1 MIQKHQKRPQKIC
14 QQTLIFHNSRLK
26 LFAMYQTQIKIVD
39 DCKYSSV
46 SPMLKPDNRR
56 YSLYTITCRAP
67 CSHLLP
73 VLGRKQIFPTNMT
86 ATIDSHLTFVL
97 TSKLLLQSTCSNK
110 TVKCCRQPLKL
121 SFPNDG
127 KEKTK
132 PPGLS
137 SSFAPNLIQ
146 FLRPWSTSKRNT
158 DTEPRKTDDSHW
170 VIVPAFKPL
179 LKWKCVSSFPPFPS
193 FLYLSLIRTNMKVW
207 MWIHQR
213 SSRRRRWRCTVLRG
227 RLFEI

>member
-1 MIQKHQKRPQKIC
+1 
-14 QQTLIFHNSRLK
+14 
-26 LFAMYQTQIKIVD
+26 MYQTHIKILG
-39 DCKYSSV
+39 DCKYSSE

-56 YSLYTITCRAP
+56 YSLYTITCRVP

-73 VLGRKQIFPTNMT
+73 VLGREQMFPTIMT
-86 ATIDSHLTFVL
+86 ASIDSHLTFVL
-97 TSKLLLQSTCSNK
+97 NSKLLLQFTNSNE

-137 SSFAPNLIQ
+137 SSFVPNLVQ
-146 FLRPWSTSKRNT
+146 FLRPWSTRKGNT
-158 DTEPRKTDDSHW
+158 DTEPRKWDDSHW

-179 LKWKCVSSFPPFPS
+179 LKWKCVSSSLHFRS
-193 FLYLSLIRTNMKVW
+193 FLYLT
-207 MWIHQR
+207 
-213 SSRRRRWRCTVLRG
+213 SRD
-227 RLFEI
+227 